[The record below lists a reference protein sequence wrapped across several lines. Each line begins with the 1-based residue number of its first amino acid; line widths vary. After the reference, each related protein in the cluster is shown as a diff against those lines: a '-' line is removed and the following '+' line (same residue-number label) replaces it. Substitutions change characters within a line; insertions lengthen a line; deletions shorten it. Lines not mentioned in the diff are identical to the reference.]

1 MTPGAIIA
9 YQLGKV
15 TMNGRARFTERALGA
30 DRKVGER
37 SYRRRGIL
45 DEVPHWKV
53 SRGALLV
60 RAEDRTHVVRA
71 LRPWTRDVEW
81 WEVALTRQEAPR
93 LQTTPSG

>member
-9 YQLGKV
+9 HEPGKV
-15 TMNGRARFTERALGA
+15 TMNERARFTERVLGA

-53 SRGALLV
+53 GRGALLV

-71 LRPWTRDVEW
+71 LRPWTRDAEW
-81 WEVALTRQEAPR
+81 WEVALTRQGARR
-93 LQTTPSG
+93 LQTTPTG